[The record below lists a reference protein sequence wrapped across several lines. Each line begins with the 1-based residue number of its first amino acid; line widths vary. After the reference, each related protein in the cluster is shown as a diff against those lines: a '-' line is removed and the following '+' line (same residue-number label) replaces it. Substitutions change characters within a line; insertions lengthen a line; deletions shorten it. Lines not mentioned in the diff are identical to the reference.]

1 MRRSLFALLL
11 GLVLAGAGAPGWN
24 WPTGVAAPVVRAD
37 NPMTAAKVA
46 LGRRLFYDA
55 DLSID
60 GTLSC
65 ASCHE
70 QRHGFADSV
79 AARPGATGEP
89 GRRNA
94 PGLANVAWF
103 ARLTHA
109 DPAQTGLE
117 AQVAVPLFD
126 AHPVEMGMAGHE
138 PELVARLGRDACYR
152 TMFANAFTAS
162 AGRIDAEAIAKALAS
177 FERTLVSFG
186 SAYDRGRLS
195 PEAGAGQ
202 AVFRRACASCHSG
215 PHFSDMAYH
224 RLHARDP
231 PAADRG
237 LIEKTG
243 EPADLGKFRTA
254 PLRNVALSA
263 PYWHDGSEPTLAGA
277 VARHPIDLSPGERAQ
292 VFLFLGALTDTE
304 FVNRKALARPDKACG
319 RRL

>member
-1 MRRSLFALLL
+1 MHRSFLALLL
-11 GLVLAGAGAPGWN
+11 GLVLAGASAPAWR
-24 WPTGVAAPVVRAD
+24 WPAGIAAPVVPSG
-37 NPMTAAKVA
+37 NPMTAAKIE

-55 DLSID
+55 DLSRD

-79 AARPGATGEP
+79 AARAGATGEP

-103 ARLTHA
+103 PRLTHA
-109 DPAQTGLE
+109 DPAQIGLE

-138 PELVARLGRDACYR
+138 AELSTRLGRDACYR
-152 TMFANAFTAS
+152 TMFASAFPAS
-162 AGRIDAEAIAKALAS
+162 AGRIDTQAIAKALAS
-177 FERTLVSFG
+177 FERTMVSFG
-186 SAYDRGRLS
+186 NDDDRGRLS
-195 PEAGAGQ
+195 FEAKAGR
-202 AVFRRACASCHSG
+202 AVFDRACASCHPG
-215 PHFSDMAYH
+215 AHFSDMAYH
-224 RLHARDP
+224 RLDARDP
-231 PAADRG
+231 PAADPG

-243 EPADLGKFRTA
+243 APADLGKFRTA

-277 VARHPIDLSPGERAQ
+277 VARHRLGLSTGDSARVIA
-292 VFLFLGALTDTE
+292 FLIGLTDAE
-304 FVNRKALARPDKACG
+304 FVSRKALARPNKACG